1 MIYLIFWLVGLG
13 TIWAGVRITE
23 EVYRI
28 ALILTGSIC
37 LLWVL
42 ALSPLLV
49 QLLSLILLLG
59 RPRLSWKLLSPDSAW
74 ISS

>member
-1 MIYLIFWLVGLG
+1 MIYLIFWLVGLA
-13 TIWAGVRITE
+13 TIWAGVRTTE

-37 LLWVL
+37 LLWVF

-49 QLLSLILLLG
+49 QLLSLIFMLS
-59 RPRLSWKLLSPDSAW
+59 RSRLSWKLRSPEYG
-74 ISS
+74 I